1 MTEKPGAGR
10 STWTDPDDAPELTD
24 AFFKTATV
32 REGSKVIRRGRPKTA
47 NPKAMVT
54 LRLDTSVLD
63 RLRALGPGWQTRAN
77 AILRDALAEHEGQRR
92 STPPAD

>member
-1 MTEKPGAGR
+1 MSEKPNAGGN
-10 STWTDPDDAPELTD
+10 TWTDPDDAPELTD

-54 LRLDTSVLD
+54 LRLDASVLD
-63 RLRALGPGWQTRAN
+63 KLRALGPGWQTRAN
-77 AILRDALAEHEGQRR
+77 AILREGLAEHERQ
-92 STPPAD
+92 SPPPAD